1 MVEFGPIQIVVLG
14 FPDVNKLKG
23 DMLKEIFRLSEA
35 GIIRVVGLSAIAKDE
50 KGNVLSAQIT
60 ELSDEERTKLG
71 AAVGALIGYGAA
83 GMKGAEAGA
92 REGAERVS
100 QKEFGLSRERIMEI
114 AQNMPNGT
122 AAGLLLV
129 EHLWAKN
136 LKEIAR
142 NQEGVVLA
150 NGIISPYALVALGEE
165 LAEGA
170 ETAEDVKAKLK
181 ASRPRAAVSEAEAT
195 AEE

>member
-1 MVEFGPIQIVVLG
+1 LVEFGPIHLVALG
-14 FPDVNKLKG
+14 FPDKDKLKG

-35 GIIRVVGLSAIAKDE
+35 GIIRVVGLSAIVKDE
-50 KGNVLSAQIT
+50 KGNVKSAQISG
-60 ELSDEERTKLG
+60 LSDEERTKLA

-92 REGAERVS
+92 KAGAERAAS
-100 QKEFGLSRERIMEI
+100 KEYGLSRERMMEI
-114 AQNMPNGT
+114 AQRMPNNT
-122 AAGLLLV
+122 AAGLLLI

-142 NQEGVVLA
+142 NQDGVVLA
-150 NGIISPYALVALGEE
+150 QGIIEPSALVALGSE

-181 ASRPRAAVSEAEAT
+181 AYRVMPARAEAEA
-195 AEE
+195 AGE